1 LTADGVIS
9 LDWVPHGQHDL
20 AFGEKIAG
28 NLPLDVGGDLYWRR
42 ELRTPLTPV
51 LFAPSR
57 NGGDCKSDRLLAAI
71 PHTGLLPKIG
81 KRASKA
87 AK

>member
-1 LTADGVIS
+1 M
-9 LDWVPHGQHDL
+9 PHGQHDL

-51 LFAPSR
+51 LFAPSILSQDPTVPERLREELKIIAR
-57 NGGDCKSDRLLAAI
+57 NVELEAR
-71 PHTGLLPKIG
+71 
-81 KRASKA
+81 
-87 AK
+87 